1 MRKVGILLLSVVGAF
16 ALVLKTG
23 VLEKDQAVSKQTNNE
38 YVQYMSSEP
47 GGS

>member
-1 MRKVGILLLSVVGAF
+1 MRKIGILLLGVIGAF
-16 ALVLKTG
+16 ALVLNTG
-23 VLEKDQAVSKQTNNE
+23 ETEKEQAASKQTHSE

>member
-16 ALVLKTG
+16 ALVLNTG
-23 VLEKDQAVSKQTNNE
+23 ASEKDQAVSKQINNE